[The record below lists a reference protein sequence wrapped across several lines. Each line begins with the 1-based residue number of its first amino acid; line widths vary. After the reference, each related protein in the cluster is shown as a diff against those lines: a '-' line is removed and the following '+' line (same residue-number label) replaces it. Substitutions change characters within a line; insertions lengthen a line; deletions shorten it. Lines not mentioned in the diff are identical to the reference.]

1 MLRIIIL
8 LFVFSSSFAQSSDEK
23 EVLALSKKKFEWLV
37 SKKMDSLSSVLDE
50 RLQYVHSN
58 GWIESKKDVMDDMA
72 SGKLT
77 YQSVDIH
84 EATARV
90 YNQTAIINGTG
101 KFQVVMSGT
110 SLSFELGYTEVYI
123 RTDGRWQLTSRH
135 ANRMP

>member
-8 LFVFSSSFAQSSDEK
+8 LFVFSSSFAQSSEEN

-37 SKKMDSLSSVLDE
+37 SKKMDSLNHVLDD

-58 GWIESKKDVMDDMA
+58 GLSESKRDVMDDIT

-77 YQSVDIH
+77 YQAVDIH
-84 EATARV
+84 SATARV
-90 YNQTAIINGTG
+90 YNQTVIVNGTG
-101 KFQVVMSGT
+101 KFQVLMSGT
-110 SLSFELGYTEVYI
+110 PLSIELGYTEVYI
-123 RTDGRWQLTSRH
+123 RTDRIWQLVSRH

>member
-8 LFVFSSSFAQSSDEK
+8 LFVFSSSFAQSSEEK

-84 EATARV
+84 AATARV